1 LLVNLLIENGAE
13 SSFQTSIS
21 KSTPLHWLA
30 YWGDYRATLVM
41 LKKNKPHLD
50 AKSSLF
56 SNTEDYFKNRGAAN
70 AYMTFNNTTP
80 ADVAGS

>member
-1 LLVNLLIENGAE
+1 
-13 SSFQTSIS
+13 
-21 KSTPLHWLA
+21 
-30 YWGDYRATLVM
+30 M

-56 SNTEDYFKNRGAAN
+56 TSTEDYFKNRGAAN
-70 AYMTFNNTTP
+70 AYMTFNKTTP